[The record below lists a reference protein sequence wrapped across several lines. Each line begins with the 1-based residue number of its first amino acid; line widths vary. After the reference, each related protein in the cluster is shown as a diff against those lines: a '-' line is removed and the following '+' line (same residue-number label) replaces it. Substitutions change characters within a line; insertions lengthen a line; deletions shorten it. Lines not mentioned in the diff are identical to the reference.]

1 MGDVRGL
8 INGNCERYYLD
19 ENTNRGSG
27 ECEELGAELRE
38 LEQTWAPPGLNE
50 AYTRPANVG
59 LQSHLLQ
66 YFLLLSMGL
75 CMSTTCCRQSTGI
88 IDQGAISGESN
99 VESPL
104 MSSQQYV

>member
-8 INGNCERYYLD
+8 INGDCGRYYLD

-27 ECEELGAELRE
+27 ECEELRAELRE

-50 AYTRPANVG
+50 AYTRPANVC
-59 LQSHLLQ
+59 LQPDLLQ

-75 CMSTTCCRQSTGI
+75 CISTSHRQSTGRI
-88 IDQGAISGESN
+88 NQGAFSGDSN
-99 VESPL
+99 VESPS
-104 MSSQQYV
+104 MSSQPYV